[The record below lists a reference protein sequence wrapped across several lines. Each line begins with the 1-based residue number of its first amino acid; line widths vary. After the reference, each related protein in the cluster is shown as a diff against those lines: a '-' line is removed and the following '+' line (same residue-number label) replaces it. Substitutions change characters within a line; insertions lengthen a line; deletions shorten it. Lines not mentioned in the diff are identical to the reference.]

1 MSSWEHS
8 SVFQS
13 AGGARS
19 TRGSEK
25 RGKKAGDQ
33 SGTKPIV
40 KYSRRFKQNKNIPE
54 VAATPIQEASIP
66 EDISNA
72 KVDPDATAKV
82 VTVLQEQSSDDEQV
96 FYDDF
101 DDIELPDES
110 EIALPPDQ
118 PILTFSSKD
127 EDVKNLQHPALQTA
141 LASIILPQLVGDG
154 DQNVEA
160 KFVCRHCGRYRWK
173 STLRRHENVECGG
186 KEPSHQCPYCPYKAK
201 QRGNLGVHVRKHHDK
216 MKFTKVSKLFP
227 INSWPLLAFL
237 FLIAAEDL
245 SITRIAGLSWD
256 QWSARL
262 ALPLI
267 TQLREGSLPLMLPR
281 DLSVSQP
288 TNAMTPGFSCPD
300 CGRMYKLKSSLRN
313 HQKWECGKEPQF
325 QCPYC
330 VYRAKQKMHIGRHM
344 ERMHKEKFIKI
355 EEDNKAFNYEQM
367 QMQQQNASSNG
378 QQ

>member
-8 SVFQS
+8 SGTGHFYMLRININQIVLTSLVFQS

-25 RGKKAGDQ
+25 RGKKAGNQ

-118 PILTFSSKD
+118 PILTFSTKD

-141 LASIILPQLVGDG
+141 LASIMLPQLVGDG

-160 KFVCRHCGRYRWK
+160 KFVCRHCGKRYRWK

-216 MKFTKVSKLFP
+216 SLTSP
-227 INSWPLLAFL
+227 RNRNS
-237 FLIAAEDL
+237 
-245 SITRIAGLSWD
+245 
-256 QWSARL
+256 
-262 ALPLI
+262 
-267 TQLREGSLPLMLPR
+267 
-281 DLSVSQP
+281 
-288 TNAMTPGFSCPD
+288 
-300 CGRMYKLKSSLRN
+300 
-313 HQKWECGKEPQF
+313 
-325 QCPYC
+325 
-330 VYRAKQKMHIGRHM
+330 
-344 ERMHKEKFIKI
+344 
-355 EEDNKAFNYEQM
+355 
-367 QMQQQNASSNG
+367 
-378 QQ
+378 